1 MCVRDLLSEKCFPDN
16 GLRFHMLSNIAG
28 LDKGLQKYQSVQQIF
43 AEHLQSARPYI
54 SLGTYK

>member
-1 MCVRDLLSEKCFPDN
+1 
-16 GLRFHMLSNIAG
+16 MLSNIAG